1 MAGLAS
7 VNIKFFADLTG
18 FSTNMQNAN
27 RKISKMGKNM
37 QRVGRTLSVGLTAPI
52 LAFGGVALKSWD
64 KQEKAIAQVNAGLIS
79 TGNAVGFTSEQLQ
92 KMASDLQNTSLF
104 GDEEILQDATA
115 QLLTFTNIAG
125 EQFARTQQAAID
137 LSTRLGGDLKSASI
151 QLGKALNDPVANL
164 SALSR
169 SGIQFSKEQKAVI
182 KSLAESNKLADAQT
196 IILDELARQYG
207 GAGEAAAKAGLGGFK
222 QLQNSI
228 GDLMEDFGAIIAQ
241 AILPFVDK
249 IKTMIASFKALSP
262 ETKKFIVILAG
273 VAAAIGPLLLLA
285 GTILPAIASG
295 FTLLM
300 GPLGLVIAALTAV
313 GVIIYKNWEPIK
325 AQLVAIANY
334 FIDLYNESTAF
345 RVAVEYVTLQFK
357 NMWSVVKFVFN
368 AIYTVITGVVKQII
382 NQFAAMGAV
391 FKGAFTLDFDAVKK
405 GLTDFST
412 ATKENLTNV
421 IDAFK
426 GDFNSLTTDVAG
438 NVQDALEKV
447 ANRKYKTILEVK
459 VTPTGPGASMIQ
471 GGTVG
476 GGAAARPRATALD
489 TSSFAAGIQPLAD
502 GVTQSE
508 ADLDAGLTNIQ
519 DRFVDFSDNV
529 SNAIQGA
536 AVGFLSGFGEIM
548 AGIVN
553 GTAGIGDI
561 GNLFLGSLGNLLV
574 NLGKIAIQVA
584 VGIKAI
590 KKALGSLAW
599 PVALAAGVALVA
611 FGTLIKS
618 RVSDLGGGGNYAGA
632 FANGGMV
639 GGNSPV
645 GDKLFAR
652 VNSGEMILNQA
663 QQRNLNSM
671 ITPNAQLLNVVLG
684 GELTADAGK
693 LKVVLDRYDTR
704 KNRTS

>member
-1 MAGLAS
+1 
-7 VNIKFFADLTG
+7 
-18 FSTNMQNAN
+18 
-27 RKISKMGKNM
+27 M

-262 ETKKFIVILAG
+262 ATKKFIVILAG
-273 VAAAIGPLLLLA
+273 VAAAIGPILLLA

-300 GPLGLVIAALTAV
+300 GPLGLVIAALTTV

-368 AIYTVITGVVKQII
+368 AIYTLITGVVKQII
-382 NQFAAMGAV
+382 NQFASMGAV
-391 FKGAFTLDFDAVKK
+391 FKGALTLDLGAVKK
-405 GLTDFST
+405 GLSDYKK
-412 ATKENLTNV
+412 ATKENLSNV
-421 IDAFK
+421 ISSFK
-426 GDFNSLTTDVAG
+426 GDFNALTTDVAG

-476 GGAAARPRATALD
+476 GGAATRPTATRLD
-489 TSSFAAGIQPLAD
+489 TSSFAAGIQPLVA

-519 DRFVDFSDNV
+519 DRFVDFSSEISGILTDTSVNMLTGFGV
-529 SNAIQGA
+529 MIAGLIDGSLTMGDVAGGLLRIIGDLAIQLGEA
-536 AVGFLSGFGEIM
+536 AIKIGVGML
-548 AGIVN
+548 A
-553 GTAGIGDI
+553 
-561 GNLFLGSLGNLLV
+561 
-574 NLGKIAIQVA
+574 
-584 VGIKAI
+584 IKAAFKNPFTAI
-590 KKALGSLAW
+590 
-599 PVALAAGVALVA
+599 AAGVALVA
-611 FGTLIKS
+611 IGTLIS
-618 RVSDLGGGGNYAGA
+618 NAANITSGGGNYAGA
-632 FANGGMV
+632 FATGGMV

-663 QQRNLNSM
+663 QQRNLNAM
-671 ITPNAQLLNVVLG
+671 LTPNAQLLNVVLG

-693 LKVVLDRYDTR
+693 LKVVLDKYDTR

>member
-249 IKTMIASFKALSP
+249 IKTMIASFKDLSP
-262 ETKKFIVILAG
+262 ATKKFIVILAG
-273 VAAAIGPLLLLA
+273 VAAAIGPILLLA

-300 GPLGLVIAALTAV
+300 GPLGLVIAALTTV

-368 AIYTVITGVVKQII
+368 AIYTLITGVVKQII
-382 NQFAAMGAV
+382 NQFASMGAV
-391 FKGAFTLDFDAVKK
+391 FKGALTLDLGAVKK
-405 GLTDFST
+405 GLSDYKK
-412 ATKENLTNV
+412 ATKENLSNV
-421 IDAFK
+421 ISSFK
-426 GDFNSLTTDVAG
+426 GDFNALTTDVAG
-438 NVQDALEKV
+438 NVQVALEKV

-476 GGAAARPRATALD
+476 GGGAATRPTATRLD
-489 TSSFAAGIQPLAD
+489 TSSFAAGIQPLVA

-519 DRFVDFSDNV
+519 DRFVDFSSEISGILTDTSVNMLAGFGV
-529 SNAIQGA
+529 MIAGLMDGSLTMGDVAGGLLRIIGDLAIQLGEA
-536 AVGFLSGFGEIM
+536 AIKIGVGML
-548 AGIVN
+548 A
-553 GTAGIGDI
+553 
-561 GNLFLGSLGNLLV
+561 
-574 NLGKIAIQVA
+574 
-584 VGIKAI
+584 IKAAFKNPFTAI
-590 KKALGSLAW
+590 
-599 PVALAAGVALVA
+599 AAGVALVA
-611 FGTLIKS
+611 IGTLIS
-618 RVSDLGGGGNYAGA
+618 NAANITSDGGNYAGA
-632 FANGGMV
+632 FATGGMV

-663 QQRNLNSM
+663 QQRNLNAM
-671 ITPNAQLLNVVLG
+671 LTPNAQLLNVVLG

-693 LKVVLDRYDTR
+693 LKVVLDKYDTR

>member
-519 DRFVDFSDNV
+519 DRFVDFSSEISGILTDTSVNMLTGFGV
-529 SNAIQGA
+529 MIAGLMDGSLTMGDVAGGLLKIIGDLAIQLGEA
-536 AVGFLSGFGEIM
+536 AIKIGVGML
-548 AGIVN
+548 A
-553 GTAGIGDI
+553 
-561 GNLFLGSLGNLLV
+561 
-574 NLGKIAIQVA
+574 
-584 VGIKAI
+584 IKAAFKDPFAAI
-590 KKALGSLAW
+590 
-599 PVALAAGVALVA
+599 AAGVALVA
-611 FGTLIKS
+611 IGTLIS
-618 RVSDLGGGGNYAGA
+618 NAANITSGGGNYAGA

>member
-345 RVAVEYVTLQFK
+345 RIAVEYVTLQFK

-382 NQFAAMGAV
+382 NQFSAMGAV
-391 FKGAFTLDFDAVKK
+391 FKGALTLDFDAVKK

-412 ATKENLTNV
+412 ATKENLSNV

-426 GDFNSLTTDVAG
+426 GDFNALTTDVAG
-438 NVQDALEKV
+438 NVKDALEKV

-476 GGAAARPRATALD
+476 GGAATRPTATALD
-489 TSSFAAGIQPLAD
+489 TSSFAAGIQPLVN

-508 ADLDAGLTNIQ
+508 TELDAGLTNIQ
-519 DRFVDFSDNV
+519 DRFVDFSSEISGILTDASVNMLTGFGV
-529 SNAIQGA
+529 MIAGLMDGSLTMGDVAGGLMKTIGGLAIQLGEA
-536 AVGFLSGFGEIM
+536 AIKIGVGMLAIKAAFKNPFTAIA
-548 AGIVN
+548 AGI
-553 GTAGIGDI
+553 
-561 GNLFLGSLGNLLV
+561 
-574 NLGKIAIQVA
+574 
-584 VGIKAI
+584 
-590 KKALGSLAW
+590 
-599 PVALAAGVALVA
+599 ALVA
-611 FGTLIKS
+611 IGTLIS
-618 RVSDLGGGGNYAGA
+618 NAASITSGSGNYAGA
-632 FANGGMV
+632 FASGGMV

-663 QQRNLNSM
+663 QQRNLNTM

-693 LKVVLDRYDTR
+693 LKVVLDKYDSR

>member
-37 QRVGRTLSVGLTAPI
+37 QRVGRNLSVGLTAPI

-125 EQFARTQQAAID
+125 EQFARTQQAAVD

-412 ATKENLTNV
+412 ATKENLSNV

-459 VTPTGPGASMIQ
+459 VTPTGSGASMIQ

-476 GGAAARPRATALD
+476 GGAAARPRVTALD

-519 DRFVDFSDNV
+519 DRFVDFSSEISGILTDTSVNMLTGFGV
-529 SNAIQGA
+529 MIAGLMDGSLTMGDVAGGLLKIIGDLAIQLGEA
-536 AVGFLSGFGEIM
+536 AIKIGVGML
-548 AGIVN
+548 A
-553 GTAGIGDI
+553 
-561 GNLFLGSLGNLLV
+561 
-574 NLGKIAIQVA
+574 
-584 VGIKAI
+584 IKAAFKNPFTAI
-590 KKALGSLAW
+590 
-599 PVALAAGVALVA
+599 AAGVALVA
-611 FGTLIKS
+611 IGTLIS
-618 RVSDLGGGGNYAGA
+618 NAANITSGGGNYAGA